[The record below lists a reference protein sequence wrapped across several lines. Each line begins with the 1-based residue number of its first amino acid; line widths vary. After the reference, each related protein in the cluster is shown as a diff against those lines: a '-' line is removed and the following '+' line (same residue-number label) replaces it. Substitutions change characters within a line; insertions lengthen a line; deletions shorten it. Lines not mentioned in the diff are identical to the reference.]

1 MDGRR
6 LPDFV
11 VIGVMKA
18 GSTTL
23 FRWLD
28 EHPGVRMP
36 ADKEPQFFSDER
48 AWRRGTSWY
57 ASLFADVPAG
67 LRTGEASVAYADPRT
82 ADVVIP
88 RLLGTLPD
96 AALICLL
103 RDPAT
108 RLRSHYRH
116 EVLRG
121 RETKP
126 LSVAVAE
133 PGNAYVARS
142 SYGEVLRPWLAA
154 APDRLLVVVS
164 EELFADETTW
174 PVVLDHLGLTPEPR
188 PVRAHNSTEGKAAF
202 SPVMRRLWDFG
213 LVESV
218 GRRVPRP
225 PKAVRGLARKALLRD
240 PSRLAPLLE
249 SADVPLPDAI
259 AEQLAAEVAEAE
271 RLLGR
276 SLPYDVAPGRR
287 P

>member
-1 MDGRR
+1 
-6 LPDFV
+6 
-11 VIGVMKA
+11 MKA

-82 ADVVIP
+82 ADVVVP

-96 AALICLL
+96 AALVCLL

>member
-1 MDGRR
+1 MDGSR

-48 AWRRGTSWY
+48 AWRRGPAWY

-82 ADVVIP
+82 ADVVVP

-96 AALICLL
+96 AALVCLL

-126 LSVAVAE
+126 LAAAVVE
-133 PGNAYVARS
+133 PANAYVARS
-142 SYGEVLRPWLAA
+142 SYGAVLRPWLAA
-154 APDRLLVVVS
+154 AADRLLVVVS

-174 PVVLDHLGLTPEPR
+174 PGVLDHLGLR
-188 PVRAHNSTEGKAAF
+188 PAPKPTRAHNSTEGKAAF

-225 PKAVRGLARKALLRD
+225 PRAVRGLARRALLRD
-240 PSRLAPLLE
+240 PSRFAPLLT
-249 SADVPLPDAI
+249 SADEPLPDVV
-259 AEQLAAEVAEAE
+259 AERLASEVAEAE

-276 SLPYDVAPGRR
+276 SLPYAVAPGTHS
-287 P
+287 